1 MVACQGICCGIA
13 GASTV
18 LLLVAKVV
26 LIILIF
32 SQPKLHEYLHI
43 VSVCQHLVTN

>member
-1 MVACQGICCGIA
+1 MGTFFIEILTSFMSEWADNCHNNI
-13 GASTV
+13 SD
-18 LLLVAKVV
+18 
-26 LIILIF
+26 LII